1 MAKLVKGAFKL
12 TKKAAPSLIG
22 GVLGGSAV
30 KSALG
35 MDKDKPAK
43 VAPAADPRQTVMP
56 TADDEATQKAK
67 RRSILE
73 QRRRSGRMSTILTDG
88 SDKLGG

>member
-1 MAKLVKGAFKL
+1 MAKLGKSLGKLVRKFTPLGLVTGAV
-12 TKKAAPSLIG
+12 G
-22 GVLGGSAV
+22 GLVGGSGGKKTA
-30 KSALG
+30 A
-35 MDKDKPAK
+35 
-43 VAPAADPRQTVMP
+43 VAPVTDPRQTVMP

-67 RRSILE
+67 RRSIIE